1 MIAYTAWDSLH
12 VIARE
17 FDADL
22 AVIAGDRVELAPHR
36 RGSAASA
43 TVQRLA
49 ERFRAGIAVLLIT
62 AGLLVS

>member
-12 VIARE
+12 VIARHY
-17 FDADL
+17 DADL

-36 RGSAASA
+36 GGSAASD

-49 ERFRAGIAVLLIT
+49 ERVRAGVAVLLIT
-62 AGLLVS
+62 FGMLVS